1 MINPQCPM
9 MMVKIVEKLPN
20 IIYVII
26 FTIKN
31 LEIILV
37 VPKKE
42 NRKKLNYFL
51 LENFDLTLK

>member
-1 MINPQCPM
+1 MINLQCPI
-9 MMVKIVEKLPN
+9 MVKSVEKLPN